1 MNLKIIAQEENYVE
15 LELEGEE
22 QGFANALRELLIN
35 DKNVT
40 FAAYRVDHPQMSPP
54 RLMVR
59 TKTGSPIAAIKDA
72 SKKLRKMAGDFKE
85 ELKSAKKPSESK
97 KKK

>member
-22 QGFANALRELLIN
+22 QGFANALRELLIL

-40 FAAYRVDHPQMSPP
+40 FAAALQPHPQVASPHIF
-54 RLMVR
+54 VR
-59 TKTGSPIAAIKDA
+59 TKSGSPIAAIKDA